1 MGAIIDVKNPLEVR
15 RAGLQALTETLG
27 PDGMRAFM
35 RQSIFR
41 TGDFTAEK
49 YDQPEESME
58 EIAAEL
64 RRITDEHRNG

>member
-1 MGAIIDVKNPLEVR
+1 MGAVIDVKNPLEVR

-27 PDGMRAFM
+27 PEGMRAFM
-35 RQSIFR
+35 RQLIYR

-58 EIAAEL
+58 DIATEL
-64 RRITDEHRNG
+64 RRITAEHQNG